1 MMKTIIAKREDAVQQ
16 IGAIKAIR
24 TRAASHKLF
33 TYALELVILYVLVFA
48 AMSTFAQE
56 PAKATKPTGKLEF
69 VKENIVFNSGKV
81 YMNWVSKPSSDD
93 CIYVI
98 ERSIDGTEYEPV
110 GLKEG
115 IGSPLELLYSWVD
128 TKPVSGIT
136 HYRIKQID
144 NEGKLVAQA
153 DPKSVMSPETS
164 PLFIDKSTR
173 MVQVK

>member
-1 MMKTIIAKREDAVQQ
+1 MMKER
-16 IGAIKAIR
+16 
-24 TRAASHKLF
+24 SLC
-33 TYALELVILYVLVFA
+33 
-48 AMSTFAQE
+48 MSCEYF
-56 PAKATKPTGKLEF
+56 PAKTRTLQGIQNHPLQAYSNL
-69 VKENIVFNSGKV
+69 
-81 YMNWVSKPSSDD
+81 
-93 CIYVI
+93 

-128 TKPVSGIT
+128 TKPVTGVT

>member
-1 MMKTIIAKREDAVQQ
+1 MMKTIIAKREDAVQP

-24 TRAASHKLF
+24 NRAASHKF
-33 TYALELVILYVLVFA
+33 
-48 AMSTFAQE
+48 
-56 PAKATKPTGKLEF
+56 
-69 VKENIVFNSGKV
+69 FNSGKV

-128 TKPVSGIT
+128 TKPVTGIT